1 MAMMKLSISQHHV
14 HHLHVP
20 SLLSHV
26 RAPFAA
32 KKRNAMAIIP
42 VKRRRVTDDSDIE
55 MVDADEVTHDNSMYF
70 FELLC
75 LKSLT

>member
-1 MAMMKLSISQHHV
+1 
-14 HHLHVP
+14 
-20 SLLSHV
+20 
-26 RAPFAA
+26 
-32 KKRNAMAIIP
+32 MAIIP